1 MHFGRQTA
9 IMREFGR
16 VGRILEV
23 AAVGVRLSL
32 TDHFQENP
40 KEKFRMS
47 DQGINKF
54 QVVIDPNTLYQEET
68 FTDLKVGRIR
78 KLTPVR
84 IDGEVDKNRRPIFVG
99 EAQIGVKGQIL
110 PIQCD
115 IDAKGLAEAVEKY
128 PKAIEKAFEQI
139 VKEAEAAKKA
149 QKDNESRIIVPR

>member
-1 MHFGRQTA
+1 
-9 IMREFGR
+9 
-16 VGRILEV
+16 
-23 AAVGVRLSL
+23 
-32 TDHFQENP
+32 
-40 KEKFRMS
+40 MS

-54 QVVIDPNTLYQEET
+54 QVVIDPNTLYQEVT

-84 IDGEVDKNRRPIFVG
+84 IDGEVDKNRRPLFIG
-99 EAQIGVKGQIL
+99 ETQIGVKGQII

-115 IDAKGLAEAVEKY
+115 IDARGLAEAVEKY